1 MKIIVIVSDS
11 FRWDFLGCYGNK
23 WIRTPNIDRFAKKS
37 IVFDK
42 AYAGSFPTVPHRSDL
57 FTGRYCF
64 HTRGWAP
71 LEPEEDTFPKILKK
85 NGYYTKMITDTG
97 NIVTGSMNFYKDFD
111 DWEYINRNNLPK
123 PRKDVKVPCPK
134 YKFRFPERGYWLYP
148 RLINL
153 KENEFFCARTM
164 QRAAEWLEKNHKR
177 EKFLLYVDT
186 FDPHEPWL
194 PPQNYIDLYDPE
206 WDESKGDV
214 VFYPR
219 YDYADY
225 LTEGELKHMRAL
237 YAGMVTLVDKWVGF
251 LLDKI
256 EELGLFEESVVIF
269 TSDHGKYLGEHGRVG
284 KHTVL
289 NGRDN
294 WPLYEEVN
302 HIPLIMSIPDMP
314 KGKRCDALI
323 QPVDIMATI
332 LDLAGV
338 SIPNDLHGK
347 SILPVLRGEMNQIRE
362 IAVSSGGPY
371 FQPGPHCGVTRPPWL
386 ALPPHMKPFVLSSDP
401 AYISHS
407 TITDGEW
414 TLLYATKGVYAELY
428 NLLKDPKQENNVIF
442 ENLEIAKRLHRKFY
456 NFLKDIGASEE
467 ILKIRETL

>member
-1 MKIIVIVSDS
+1 MKIIVIVSDTL
-11 FRWDFLGCYGNK
+11 RWDFLGCYGNK
-23 WIRTPNIDRFAKKS
+23 WIHTPNIDKFAKRA
-37 IVFDK
+37 IIFDK

-71 LEPEEDTFPKILKK
+71 LPPEEDTLSKILTRA
-85 NGYYTKMITDTG
+85 GYYTKMVTDTG
-97 NIVTGSMNFYKDFD
+97 NIIRGAMNFYLGFD
-111 DWEYINRNNLPK
+111 DWEYIDRNDLPESK
-123 PRKDVKVPCPK
+123 KDVKVPCSK

-153 KENEFFCARTM
+153 KEDEFFCARTM
-164 QRAAEWLEKNHKR
+164 RKAAEWLEKNYTR
-177 EKFLLYVDT
+177 DNFLLYVDT

-194 PPQNYIDLYDPE
+194 PPQEYIDLYDPDYE
-206 WDESKGDV
+206 GKGDI
-214 VFYPR
+214 VFFPR

-225 LTEGELKHMRAL
+225 LTDAELKHMRAL

-256 EELGLFEESVVIF
+256 EELGLFEDSAIIF
-269 TSDHGKYLGEHGRVG
+269 TSDHGFYHGEHDRVG

-289 NGRDN
+289 NGRDS
-294 WPLYEEVN
+294 WPLYEEVS
-302 HIPLIMSIPDMP
+302 HIPLLMSIPDMP

-332 LDLAGV
+332 LDLAG
-338 SIPNDLHGK
+338 IQKPKDLHGE
-347 SILPVLRGEMNQIRE
+347 SILPVLRGETNQIRE

-386 ALPPHMKPFVLSSDP
+386 ALPPHMKRFVLSPDP
-401 AYISHS
+401 EYISHS
-407 TITDGEW
+407 SITDGEW
-414 TLLYATKGVYAELY
+414 VLLYATEGVHAELY
-428 NLLKDPKQENNVIF
+428 NLRRDPKQRSNVIS
-442 ENLEIAKRLHRKFY
+442 ENIEVAKRLHKKFY
-456 NFLKDIGASEE
+456 SFLENIGASEE
-467 ILKIRETL
+467 ILRLRREL